1 MKKFLYILIALPFF
15 ACNQTNQSKNVNV
28 EQSSIPSDVKYEVIS
43 EEPNEA
49 LSKDKIA
56 IRINKVVDEAALTD
70 IAYDLKSSRSQY
82 DKLWIFYY
90 LSEMDSNSYAWAT
103 THFTPDLQVVINN
116 PPTSKDSISSQ
127 ALKVDGDVIGKWRCD
142 KSLMGASL
150 ILYKTAK
157 GTLLMKTTFTD
168 GSASDEKIKEKKKRG
183 VTRYDYNNPHGEY
196 YILESNGNLG
206 LYGENGKFDEAVKV
220 D

>member
-1 MKKFLYILIALPFF
+1 MKRIFYLLIAISLF
-15 ACNQTNQSKNVNV
+15 ACNQPNKSKSENV
-28 EQSSIPSDVKYEVIS
+28 EQTSIPSDVKYEIIS

-49 LSKDKIA
+49 LSKDNVS
-56 IRINKVVDEAALTD
+56 IRINKTVDESALTE
-70 IAYDLKSSRSQY
+70 IAYELKSSRSQY

-90 LSEMDSNSYAWAT
+90 LPEMDANSYAWAT
-103 THFTPDLQVVINN
+103 THFKPELQVEINN
-116 PPTSKDSISSQ
+116 PPISKDSISNQ
-127 ALKVDGDVIGKWRCD
+127 ASNTNGEVIGKWRCD

-150 ILYKTAK
+150 ILYKNIK

-168 GSASDEKIKEKKKRG
+168 GSASEEKIKEKKKSG
-183 VTRYDYNNPHGEY
+183 ITKYEYNNAHGEY

-206 LYGENGKFDEAVKV
+206 LYGKNGKFDEAVKV